1 MHHIKNYIRLLFILI
16 IGFSGSLIAESV
28 TVFKGY
34 PAIKIIERGSSRDAN
49 EVLVAKAPDLACVI
63 SNIDG
68 KFYWASRE
76 NVEVFPMVSGAFTTY
91 LAINGSGYVRVSN
104 LEFRA
109 GLKTAGEGEHD
120 YVEHLLLGLNSITS
134 YGRQIN

>member
-34 PAIKIIERGSSRDAN
+34 PAIKIVERGSSRDAN
-49 EVLVAKAPDLACVI
+49 EVLVAKALDLACVI

-120 YVEHLLLGLNSITS
+120 YVEHLLLGLNSITY
-134 YGRQIN
+134 YGSQIN

>member
-1 MHHIKNYIRLLFILI
+1 MHHIRNYTRLLFLLI
-16 IGFSGSLIAESV
+16 IGFSGSLMAESI

-34 PAIKIIERGSSRDAN
+34 PAIKIVERGSSRDAN
-49 EVLVAKAPDLACVI
+49 EVLVAKALDLACVI

-120 YVEHLLLGLNSITS
+120 YVEHLLLGLCSIIN

>member
-1 MHHIKNYIRLLFILI
+1 MHHIRNYTRLLFLLI

-91 LAINGSGYVRVSN
+91 LAVNGSGYVRVSSP
-104 LEFRA
+104 EARA
-109 GLKTAGEGEHD
+109 GLKNAGEGEHD
-120 YVEHLLLGLNSITS
+120 YVEHLLLGLNSITY

>member
-1 MHHIKNYIRLLFILI
+1 MHHIKNYIRLLFLFI

-76 NVEVFPMVSGAFTTY
+76 NVEVLPIVSGDFTTY
-91 LAINGSGYVRVSN
+91 LAINGAGYVRISSP
-104 LEFRA
+104 EARA
-109 GLKTAGEGEHD
+109 GLKTTGVAEYD
-120 YVEHLLLGLNSITS
+120 YVEHILWALSSITY

>member
-1 MHHIKNYIRLLFILI
+1 MHHIKNYIRLLFLFI

-120 YVEHLLLGLNSITS
+120 YVEHLLLGLNSITY
-134 YGRQIN
+134 YGSQIN

>member
-34 PAIKIIERGSSRDAN
+34 PAIKIVERGSSRDSN
-49 EVLVAKAPDLACVI
+49 EVLAAKAPDLACVI

-68 KFYWASRE
+68 KYYWASRE
-76 NVEVFPMVSGAFTTY
+76 NVEVHPMVSGAFTTY
-91 LAINGSGYVRVSN
+91 LAINGSGYVRISSP
-104 LEFRA
+104 ESRA
-109 GLKTAGEGEHD
+109 SLKTTGVAEYD
-120 YVEHLLLGLNSITS
+120 YVEHILWALSSITY
-134 YGRQIN
+134 YGSQIN